1 MLAGAGAATAAALVT
16 LAAVDDGAID
26 RGADIVLLV
35 SLLAL
40 SRAAFRLVD
49 PSDDAGVGEDAPRR
63 ERRADRP

>member
-49 PSDDAGVGEDAPRR
+49 
-63 ERRADRP
+63 RP